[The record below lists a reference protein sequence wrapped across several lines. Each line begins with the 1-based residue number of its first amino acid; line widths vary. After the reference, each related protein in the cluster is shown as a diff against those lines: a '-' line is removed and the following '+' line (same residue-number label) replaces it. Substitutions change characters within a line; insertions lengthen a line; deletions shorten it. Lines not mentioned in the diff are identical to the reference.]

1 MENNEVKNEQANNK
15 APLVNTG
22 VIKEKAGVVVEK
34 VKGWFNYY
42 KDNIKTD
49 KKLWAGSAGVV
60 VVIILLIALL
70 FANPSK
76 GVVKKYAEAMMDSDA
91 EAIVKITHK
100 EVIDFYDDMFDDY
113 EDFLKD
119 SFSEL
124 EDEDTV
130 YKEYEIESDYKV
142 LNKNKTE
149 DYAEAWDDAYGIDED
164 SVKEIRRYTVK
175 FKVSYDGE
183 RETVKEKV
191 LVAKIGGKWYFM
203 ATE

>member
-1 MENNEVKNEQANNK
+1 MENKEVKNEQVNK
-15 APLVNTG
+15 KDSLVNTDA
-22 VIKEKAGVVVEK
+22 IKEKTGVVVEK

-42 KDNIKTD
+42 KNNIKTD
-49 KKLWAGSAGVV
+49 KKLWAGTAGVV

-70 FANPSK
+70 FVNPSK
-76 GVVKKYAEAMMDSDA
+76 SVVKKYAEAMMDYDA

-113 EDFLKD
+113 EDFLED
-119 SFSEL
+119 SFADL

>member
-1 MENNEVKNEQANNK
+1 MENKEVKKEQVNK
-15 APLVNTG
+15 KDSLVNTDA
-22 VIKEKAGVVVEK
+22 IKEKTGVVVEK

-42 KDNIKTD
+42 KNNIKTD
-49 KKLWAGSAGVV
+49 KRLWAGTAGVV

-70 FANPSK
+70 FVNPSK
-76 GVVKKYAEAMMDSDA
+76 GVVKKYAEAMMDYDA

-113 EDFLKD
+113 EDFLED
-119 SFSEL
+119 SFADL

>member
-1 MENNEVKNEQANNK
+1 MENKEVKKEQVNK
-15 APLVNTG
+15 KDSVLNTETL
-22 VIKEKAGVVVEK
+22 KEKANVVVEK
-34 VKGWFNYY
+34 VKGGFNYY
-42 KDNIKTD
+42 KGNIKTD
-49 KKLWAGSAGVV
+49 KRLWAGTAGVV
-60 VVIILLIALL
+60 VVIVLLIALL
-70 FANPSK
+70 FVNPSK
-76 GVVKKYAEAMMDSDA
+76 GVVKKYAEAMMDYDA

-100 EVIDFYDDMFDDY
+100 EVIDFYDDKFDDY
-113 EDFLKD
+113 EDFLED
-119 SFSEL
+119 SFSTL
-124 EDEDTV
+124 EDADTV
-130 YKEYEIESDYKV
+130 YKEYEIDSEYKV

>member
-1 MENNEVKNEQANNK
+1 MENKEVKNEQVNK
-15 APLVNTG
+15 KDSLVNT
-22 VIKEKAGVVVEK
+22 VAIKEKTGVVVEK

-42 KDNIKTD
+42 KNNIKTD
-49 KKLWAGSAGVV
+49 KKLWAGTAGVV

-70 FANPSK
+70 FVNPSK
-76 GVVKKYAEAMMDSDA
+76 SVVKKYAEAMMDYDA

-113 EDFLKD
+113 EDFLED
-119 SFSEL
+119 SFADL

>member
-191 LVAKIGGKWYFM
+191 LVAKIGGKWYFI